1 MLEAKDLSV
10 QEVLMLTD
18 DEVDILLTAA
28 THAPSMHNTQP
39 WRFEVHGPVID
50 VLVDEERTLPVAD
63 PSARAARIGIGAAAF
78 NVRVAAAMLGHESR
92 LATDP
97 DPARPEVVARLF
109 LADRKAPVPQLRRLY
124 GELSERHTYRGPLLE
139 HPISPKVRQQ
149 LDNAACAE
157 GAQLHWLD
165 PTATS
170 RLGEILHR
178 TDVDD
183 LHDEDRLH
191 ERLHWIGGDRGRDG
205 VRENALGPVPVRPAF
220 VRDLS
225 AGLDSSQ
232 RSRAVYETH
241 PTIVVL
247 STSADHGSAWVDA
260 GLALQRVLLVA
271 TTYDLAASFLN
282 QVLERPASRFQIR
295 DLVGGR
301 SWPQMVIRIGYPAQ
315 PSGHTSRLQW
325 RESFDQWF

>member
-109 LADRKAPVPQLRRLY
+109 LADRKAPVPQL
-124 GELSERHTYRGPLLE
+124 
-139 HPISPKVRQQ
+139 
-149 LDNAACAE
+149 
-157 GAQLHWLD
+157 
-165 PTATS
+165 
-170 RLGEILHR
+170 
-178 TDVDD
+178 
-183 LHDEDRLH
+183 
-191 ERLHWIGGDRGRDG
+191 
-205 VRENALGPVPVRPAF
+205 
-220 VRDLS
+220 
-225 AGLDSSQ
+225 
-232 RSRAVYETH
+232 
-241 PTIVVL
+241 
-247 STSADHGSAWVDA
+247 
-260 GLALQRVLLVA
+260 
-271 TTYDLAASFLN
+271 
-282 QVLERPASRFQIR
+282 
-295 DLVGGR
+295 
-301 SWPQMVIRIGYPAQ
+301 
-315 PSGHTSRLQW
+315 
-325 RESFDQWF
+325 